1 MAGINVISEVS
12 ARLDAMSADLK
23 AEIAT
28 QLSALQSELAQAKSE
43 LTMEISGLQTEVAD
57 VRADLKTEVSGIR
70 TDLKN
75 AGTGIRADL
84 KNEFAAL
91 RADLRAQEER
101 NEARHQ
107 SLVLQIRSLR
117 WMMGLVIAMFAAV
130 IVLFVQRLGGI
141 PAVAPSEPGTGS
153 RLPAAVGE
161 LSHSSQSR
169 SLANRGK

>member
-57 VRADLKTEVSGIR
+57 V
-70 TDLKN
+70 
-75 AGTGIRADL
+75 
-84 KNEFAAL
+84 